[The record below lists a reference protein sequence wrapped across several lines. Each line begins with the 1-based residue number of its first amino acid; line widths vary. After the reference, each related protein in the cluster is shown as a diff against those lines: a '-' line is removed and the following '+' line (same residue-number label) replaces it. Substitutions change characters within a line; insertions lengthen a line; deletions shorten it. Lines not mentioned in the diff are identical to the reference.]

1 MSRTLTRFSRFRM
14 QWIWQ
19 RNRFHRGWELGTVGQ
34 SPRKQKTQNASN
46 VFEVCS
52 QIQLTMKLRLFIFF
66 SSFLLFFGKTP
77 EKWLNFNFFPLA
89 TCHYW
94 NFLLCNSI
102 SHPTKWEDETISS
115 HIEKPHR
122 IGIGKKIDD
131 IQMTMNMM
139 REEVEHFMWSTMI
152 EQRWQSRV
160 SENYTIISFSQRLKN
175 YNLSFL
181 HHLIIFSPSV
191 YKVLRYKKKLARLP
205 IIFLHSSLM
214 LLKERLEYSGSI
226 LITILDES
234 LQSF

>member
-122 IGIGKKIDD
+122 IGIGKKLTTFKWRWTWWERKLNILCGL
-131 IQMTMNMM
+131 
-139 REEVEHFMWSTMI
+139 RWSNNVGSL
-152 EQRWQSRV
+152 EFQ
-160 SENYTIISFSQRLKN
+160 K
-175 YNLSFL
+175 L
-181 HHLIIFSPSV
+181 HDNFFF
-191 YKVLRYKKKLARLP
+191 A
-205 IIFLHSSLM
+205 
-214 LLKERLEYSGSI
+214 EA
-226 LITILDES
+226 
-234 LQSF
+234 